1 MTVPSAGGRPAM
13 TPRTDVDSQTVM
25 SSRATAL
32 GSSWNRHYGHFV
44 DNRVPGPES
53 NATPVAALTRW
64 LRTGV
69 LPDALAPV
77 APCLMCVHC
86 AAALDGATCLLKKR
100 PACNLAG

>member
-1 MTVPSAGGRPAM
+1 MV
-13 TPRTDVDSQTVM
+13 
-25 SSRATAL
+25 RACKVTKRAAL
-32 GSSWNRHYGHFV
+32 FMVIFIYRKCGF
-44 DNRVPGPES
+44 
-53 NATPVAALTRW
+53 TPVAALTRW

-69 LPDALAPV
+69 LPDALAAV